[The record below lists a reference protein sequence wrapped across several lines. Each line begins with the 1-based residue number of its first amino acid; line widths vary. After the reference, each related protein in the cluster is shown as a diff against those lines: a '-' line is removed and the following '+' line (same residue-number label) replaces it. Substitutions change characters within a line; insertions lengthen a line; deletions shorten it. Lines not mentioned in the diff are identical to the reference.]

1 MNTCTVAGIDV
12 GGDKKGCHLVI
23 LDGSRA
29 FRPPDA
35 KTPQQM
41 LQACLEYDV
50 QAVGIDAPCRWGV
63 EGEGRRAEREL
74 ARQHIFSFA
83 TPTRR
88 RADEN
93 SSRFYRWMFNG
104 EQIYEVFSSTW
115 PLLTSR
121 KFEGGRVSFETFP
134 HAVTCALRGK
144 EGTSARQ
151 KRWQRPKVL
160 ESAKIDASRLKSI
173 DDFDAALC
181 ALCARYL
188 IEGQTYAYGDTE
200 GGYIHVPVA
209 LALNKRHQ

>member
-29 FRPPDA
+29 FRPPDT

-41 LQACLEYDV
+41 LQACLEYGV
-50 QAVGIDAPCRWGV
+50 QAVGIDAPCQWSV
-63 EGEGRRAEREL
+63 EGTGRLAEKEL
-74 ARQHIFSFA
+74 ASRRIFSFA
-83 TPTRR
+83 TPTRK

-93 SSRFYRWMFNG
+93 PSRFYRWMFNG
-104 EQIYEVFSSTW
+104 EQIYQAFSSAY

-134 HAVTCALRGK
+134 HAVTCAFRRE
-144 EGTSARQ
+144 EGTSAKE

-160 ESAKIDASRLKSI
+160 ESEKIDTSALKWI

-181 ALCARYL
+181 ALTARYL
-188 IEGQTYAYGDTE
+188 IEGQTYAYGDVE
-200 GGYIHVPVA
+200 GGYIHVPVPA
-209 LALNKRHQ
+209 PLNT